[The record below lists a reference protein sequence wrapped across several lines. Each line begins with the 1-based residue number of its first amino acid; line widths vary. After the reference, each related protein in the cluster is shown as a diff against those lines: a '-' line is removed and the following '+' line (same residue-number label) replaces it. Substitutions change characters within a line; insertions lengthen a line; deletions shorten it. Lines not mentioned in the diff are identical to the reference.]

1 MASIPYDFPQYR
13 RADSDW
19 IMFSADGLYH
29 VAQPSSIHTLNPSAC
44 LDLTPTSSSLC
55 CSTTLLLPPFDTHY
69 HLLMIRLQKRSWMYI
84 RESSNPSWNEELRVE
99 LIMEASIKTMKR
111 KARTT
116 LSRENLKSM
125 IALPRRSRSKTPQLD
140 QAHLA
145 RIPHYKKLK
154 ACGISASINRVS
166 FGLKELA
173 VEEVVIP
180 FESGALKQR

>member
-1 MASIPYDFPQYR
+1 
-13 RADSDW
+13 
-19 IMFSADGLYH
+19 MFSADSLCH

-44 LDLTPTSSSLC
+44 LDLTPTPSSQC

-84 RESSNPSWNEELRVE
+84 RESSSLSWHEELRVE
-99 LIMEASIKTMKR
+99 EASIKTMKR
-111 KARTT
+111 KAQTK
-116 LSRENLKSM
+116 LSRENLESM

-154 ACGISASINRVS
+154 ACGISASISRVS

-173 VEEVVIP
+173 VEEVVMP
-180 FESGALKQR
+180 FESRALKQL